1 MKTFLS
7 RKKRIIHILLL
18 ILFFSNFSLSF
29 AYWASNIQGSEVIST
44 PMVEVGE
51 WDFEDVALVTNQFRT
66 DYATVLALTPSTVDI
81 TDKTHVEAALAAYG
95 LLSEA
100 VKAELVP
107 EYNLLMSLLNEII
120 ALENSVFLDF
130 EAYPYDQGL
139 TGTLDIDGRTWFAN
153 DVFISNDPTYDVW
166 IDTRSLALRSTSY
179 FESDDLFINGIDK
192 ITVYHGALNIGNG
205 TSYQFKVEYELSTNL
220 GTWLT
225 LQDGGSDLIVDVI
238 SSDPLSFTE
247 IPVNITDAINIR
259 FTPIISTTTDYINLD
274 NIRIYE
280 HVVGSVLEAQTFRT
294 VYSGVLA
301 LTTLTVDILD
311 KEVVQEALTAFDL
324 LSLDA
329 QTELAVEKAL
339 LDDLLLEIEW
349 QEDIIDATSAVLT
362 AESSLLQMDYDDALI
377 LVNALPS
384 GLEKTDLLNRLSIV
398 QDKINAMMLFETT
411 HQYALSLTVGTVT
424 TADKADVESALQ
436 DYVLLSSD
444 VKAKLT
450 TEKAL
455 LDSLLIEI
463 NNQIPTSTL
472 VADFLAEHQTALSLT
487 VGTVLPT
494 DRNIVEL
501 ALAAYDVLTVDAQ
514 NLLLSEKALLDNL
527 LYQIDVV
534 EATLAVE
541 IAETSLL
548 QLNHDQAFALVNALP
563 SGTEQ
568 TDLLDRLAEVQD
580 DIDSIL
586 DFETTYN
593 DVLNLTIETVLVSD
607 KPGVEAALASYG
619 LLSERAKTKLTSEE
633 TLLLNLLAEIITFE
647 NSIYLDFENSVYDSL
662 YTGNVSIDG
671 RTWFGNVI
679 AISNAPAYD
688 VWIDERSLALK
699 SGSYFESEDF
709 FINGIDK
716 ITLYHGALNYNN
728 GSSFA
733 FKIEYELAS
742 NPGTWITVQEGGTDL
757 IIDVISGDPLTF
769 EEIDINVTS
778 SINIRFTPVISN
790 TTDYI
795 NLDNIRIYEYV
806 VSSELEVTTFRT
818 VYAGVLAL
826 NVASVD
832 VSDKEAVEQAL
843 AAYDLL
849 SVDAKADLTAEK
861 SLLDNLL
868 LEIELQEDILEATVA
883 VELAETTYLQVD
895 HNQALALVNA
905 LPSSIEKTDL
915 LNRLTNVQSVIN
927 EVSLFETTYQSV
939 LSLTVGTVTVTD
951 KTDVEDAIAN
961 YLTLS
966 MSAQNILTTDKALL
980 DSLLIEINNQIPT
993 ATLVSEFLAEH
1004 QVALSLTIGTVS
1016 ISDRLIVELA
1026 LVDYDLLT
1034 NDAKAQLTSEKAL
1047 LDSLI
1052 LEIDL
1057 LEATEAVVLAET
1069 TYLQTDHDQALLLV
1083 NNLDAGSDQTDLL
1096 NRLVAVQNQI
1106 NINQA
1111 QTVDGLISALPL
1123 PGSIA
1128 LSDEAD
1134 IIAARSAYQALTT
1147 IQKGLVTNLNVLVA
1161 AESELA
1167 NVIIA
1172 TALVIQ
1178 AESSNVQAD
1187 VDAAWVV
1194 VNQLTAGFVTTD
1206 LENRLNAVQD
1216 NIDVTQ
1222 ASQLIVNY
1230 FAQNSVVVS
1239 RLNSN
1244 TIKED
1249 AFLIEANNLVSSLGV
1264 NITVLNNVRVDRN
1277 NSTFTISITKNNA
1290 SVTIDVDVNFIR

>member
-455 LDSLLIEI
+455 LDSLLI
-463 NNQIPTSTL
+463 
-472 VADFLAEHQTALSLT
+472 
-487 VGTVLPT
+487 
-494 DRNIVEL
+494 
-501 ALAAYDVLTVDAQ
+501 
-514 NLLLSEKALLDNL
+514 
-527 LYQIDVV
+527 
-534 EATLAVE
+534 
-541 IAETSLL
+541 
-548 QLNHDQAFALVNALP
+548 
-563 SGTEQ
+563 
-568 TDLLDRLAEVQD
+568 
-580 DIDSIL
+580 
-586 DFETTYN
+586 
-593 DVLNLTIETVLVSD
+593 
-607 KPGVEAALASYG
+607 
-619 LLSERAKTKLTSEE
+619 
-633 TLLLNLLAEIITFE
+633 
-647 NSIYLDFENSVYDSL
+647 
-662 YTGNVSIDG
+662 
-671 RTWFGNVI
+671 
-679 AISNAPAYD
+679 
-688 VWIDERSLALK
+688 
-699 SGSYFESEDF
+699 
-709 FINGIDK
+709 
-716 ITLYHGALNYNN
+716 
-728 GSSFA
+728 
-733 FKIEYELAS
+733 
-742 NPGTWITVQEGGTDL
+742 
-757 IIDVISGDPLTF
+757 
-769 EEIDINVTS
+769 
-778 SINIRFTPVISN
+778 
-790 TTDYI
+790 
-795 NLDNIRIYEYV
+795 
-806 VSSELEVTTFRT
+806 
-818 VYAGVLAL
+818 
-826 NVASVD
+826 
-832 VSDKEAVEQAL
+832 
-843 AAYDLL
+843 
-849 SVDAKADLTAEK
+849 
-861 SLLDNLL
+861 
-868 LEIELQEDILEATVA
+868 
-883 VELAETTYLQVD
+883 
-895 HNQALALVNA
+895 
-905 LPSSIEKTDL
+905 
-915 LNRLTNVQSVIN
+915 
-927 EVSLFETTYQSV
+927 
-939 LSLTVGTVTVTD
+939 
-951 KTDVEDAIAN
+951 
-961 YLTLS
+961 
-966 MSAQNILTTDKALL
+966 
-980 DSLLIEINNQIPT
+980 
-993 ATLVSEFLAEH
+993 
-1004 QVALSLTIGTVS
+1004 
-1016 ISDRLIVELA
+1016 
-1026 LVDYDLLT
+1026 
-1034 NDAKAQLTSEKAL
+1034 
-1047 LDSLI
+1047 
-1052 LEIDL
+1052 
-1057 LEATEAVVLAET
+1057 
-1069 TYLQTDHDQALLLV
+1069 
-1083 NNLDAGSDQTDLL
+1083 
-1096 NRLVAVQNQI
+1096 
-1106 NINQA
+1106 
-1111 QTVDGLISALPL
+1111 
-1123 PGSIA
+1123 
-1128 LSDEAD
+1128 
-1134 IIAARSAYQALTT
+1134 
-1147 IQKGLVTNLNVLVA
+1147 
-1161 AESELA
+1161 
-1167 NVIIA
+1167 
-1172 TALVIQ
+1172 
-1178 AESSNVQAD
+1178 
-1187 VDAAWVV
+1187 
-1194 VNQLTAGFVTTD
+1194 
-1206 LENRLNAVQD
+1206 
-1216 NIDVTQ
+1216 
-1222 ASQLIVNY
+1222 
-1230 FAQNSVVVS
+1230 
-1239 RLNSN
+1239 
-1244 TIKED
+1244 
-1249 AFLIEANNLVSSLGV
+1249 
-1264 NITVLNNVRVDRN
+1264 
-1277 NSTFTISITKNNA
+1277 
-1290 SVTIDVDVNFIR
+1290 